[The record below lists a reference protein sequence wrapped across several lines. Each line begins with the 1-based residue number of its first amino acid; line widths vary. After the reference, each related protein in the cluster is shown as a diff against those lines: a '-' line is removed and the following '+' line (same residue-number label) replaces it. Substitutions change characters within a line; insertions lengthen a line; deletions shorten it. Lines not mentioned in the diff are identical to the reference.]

1 MPEKLKEKRFLNAL
15 ESLFTGA
22 EVDGDSGYINL
33 MRIKREYFKSTRQ
46 FLLEKIDDRTQGGA
60 DFREELF
67 DKLYTFFDRYFCESG
82 SIYFRHLPTFSKT
95 YERVYEGGGDVAL
108 AWKTRMLYYVKSD
121 VLVRSMPVE
130 IQGEMPH
137 TSCALFF
144 DASGIEHRRNN
155 ERREFIFAFSRIAK
169 TTGKEVIHL
178 TVRYSEN
185 GSKTNLEDI
194 VKKAKKASEGSRL
207 TDRYLRQ
214 AIQAFKR
221 QTEADFFIHKD
232 ARGFLREQFDLW
244 MHQYL
249 FQEETVFEQRRL
261 SQLQA
266 IQHTAYDII
275 DFIAQFEDE
284 LRRVWEKP
292 KFVRDVNYV
301 ATLDKIPSELLERIT
316 QHKGAKAQIKEWREL
331 NLVDQGFSMA
341 VLDKGQ
347 RQLEA
352 SGNGPSNGDYR
363 FLPLDTRHFKDLEL
377 EILDA
382 LGNLDEALDGELVH
396 SENWQALN
404 TLSPRY
410 RQRVESIHIDPPYNT
425 RTSGFLYRNEYQHA
439 SWLTMMENRVRLAS
453 ELMSESGS
461 FLCHIDEHEYERLQL
476 MMEESDLLDAGTVI
490 WDKKNPMMG
499 AKGIATRHEYI
510 LWRTWHEGAFYVRS
524 LNVDT
529 MLAQAQKLVRKHGR
543 VNEQVRKKFSRWVDG
558 NESLSGGE
566 RAYRHIDKDGRVY
579 RGVAMGW
586 PNPNPAPEKFFIPLI
601 HPVTK
606 KPCPVPSKGWSH
618 SPEKMQGLLDRNEV
632 IFGKDETVQP
642 TRKVYLGTSR
652 PISTVIQNGKRGL
665 TDIDNMGLS
674 FSYCHPV
681 SLYEELIDASLVDK
695 DGIVL
700 DYFAGSGTTAHATIN
715 LNRDDGGN
723 RKYLLVEMGDY
734 FHTVLLPRVKKVVYA
749 RNWKDK
755 KPASG
760 GGSSQFFKYYAL
772 EQYEETLRNSR
783 YKGGIQLELDSA
795 KSPFEQYVFFGD
807 EKLTHAVTALKNKK
821 LKINLNSLYP
831 DIDIAESISNI
842 LGKPIRHRTADEVT
856 FADGSTEKINP
867 KTMTEEEKLRFV
879 GLIKPYLWWGE
890 NESA

>member
-1 MPEKLKEKRFLNAL
+1 MSTKPKEKRFLNAL
-15 ESLFTGA
+15 EALFTGA
-22 EVDGDSGYINL
+22 DVDGDSGYINL
-33 MRIKREYFKSTRQ
+33 MQIKREYFKSTRQ
-46 FLLEKIDDRTQGGA
+46 LLLDKIDERTQSRA

-67 DKLYTFFDRYFCESG
+67 DKLYTFFSHYFCESG
-82 SIYFRHLPTFSKT
+82 SIYFRHLPAFSKT
-95 YERVYEGGGDVAL
+95 YERVYEGEEDVAL

-130 IQGEMPH
+130 LQDDMSH
-137 TSCALFF
+137 SQCALFF
-144 DASGIEHRRNN
+144 DASKIEHCRNN
-155 ERREFIFAFSRIAK
+155 ERREFVFKFSKIEKAS
-169 TTGKEVIHL
+169 GKEVVHL
-178 TVRYSEN
+178 TVQYSQN
-185 GSKTNLEDI
+185 GARTNLESI
-194 VKKAKKASEGSRL
+194 VKEARKNSENSRL

-214 AIQAFKR
+214 AIQVFKR

-232 ARGFLREQFDLW
+232 ARGFLREQLDLW
-244 MHQYL
+244 MYQYL
-249 FQEETVFEQRRL
+249 FQEETVFGQQRL

-266 IQHTAYDII
+266 IQRTAYDII

-292 KFVRDVNYV
+292 KFVRNVNYV
-301 ATLDKIPSELLERIT
+301 VTLDKIPSELLERIIR
-316 QHKGAKAQIKEWREL
+316 HKGGETQVKEWWEL
-331 NLVDQGFSMA
+331 DLVDKGFSMTT
-341 VLDKGQ
+341 LDKGQ
-347 RQLEA
+347 CQLEEN
-352 SGNGPSNGDYR
+352 GNGPTNGDYR

-382 LGNLDEALDGELVH
+382 LGNLDEVLDGELVH

-404 TLSPRY
+404 TLSLRHQ
-410 RQRVESIHIDPPYNT
+410 QRVECIHIDPPYNT

-453 ELMSESGS
+453 GLISESGS

-476 MMEESDLLDAGTVI
+476 MMDGSNLRDAGTII

-499 AKGIATRHEYI
+499 AKGIATQHEYI
-510 LWRTWHEGAFYVRS
+510 LWRTRHEGAFHVRRQ
-524 LNVDT
+524 NIDA
-529 MLAQAQKLVRKHGR
+529 MLAQAEKLVQKYDE
-543 VNEQVRKKFSRWVDG
+543 VNEQVRKEFSRWVDG
-558 NESLSGGE
+558 NEHLSGGE
-566 RAYRHIDKDGRVY
+566 RAYRHIDENGRVY

-586 PNPNPAPEKFFIPLI
+586 PNPNPPPEKFFIPLI

-606 KPCPVPSKGWSH
+606 RPCPVPNKGWSH
-618 SPEKMQGLLDRNEV
+618 SPEKMQGLLDRNE
-632 IFGKDETVQP
+632 ILFGKDETVQP
-642 TRKVYLGTSR
+642 TRKVFLSKSR

-695 DGIVL
+695 EGIVL

-734 FHTVLLPRVKKVVYA
+734 FYTVLLPRVKKAVFA
-749 RNWKDK
+749 KRWKDG
-755 KPASG
+755 KPIANE
-760 GGSSQFFKYYAL
+760 GSSQFFKYYTL
-772 EQYEETLRNSR
+772 EQYEETLKNSH
-783 YKGGIQLELDSA
+783 YKEGMQLELDST

-807 EKLTHAVTALKNKK
+807 EKMAYVVTALKNKK
-821 LKINLNSLYP
+821 LKINLKGLYP

-842 LGKPIRHRTADEVT
+842 IGKPIQNRTADEVVFT
-856 FADGSTEKINP
+856 DGSSEKINP
-867 KTMTEEEKLRFV
+867 KAMTEEEKLHFV

-890 NESA
+890 DESV